1 MLATITVSTIMIISN
16 NEGCDG
22 EITETTAST
31 TKSTATSKTTTAA
44 RREMKKL
51 KYIDMNKKEMARA
64 LGPGPAFPKGE
75 TAGMRDNVLK

>member
-22 EITETTAST
+22 EITET
-31 TKSTATSKTTTAA
+31 TATSKTTTAA

-64 LGPGPAFPKGE
+64 FGPGPAFPKGE